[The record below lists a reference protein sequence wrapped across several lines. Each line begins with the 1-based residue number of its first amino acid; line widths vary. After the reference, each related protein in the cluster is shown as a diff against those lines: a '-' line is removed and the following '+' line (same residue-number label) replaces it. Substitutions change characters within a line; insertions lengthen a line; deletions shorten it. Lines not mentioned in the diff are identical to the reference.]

1 MAAAASTHDPL
12 FVLQTLIAKDFKV
25 RYRNM
30 SLGIFWSLLN
40 PLIMMGVLTFVFT
53 QVYERND
60 IRYYPLFLL
69 MGYVPYN
76 FFTLAWASGT
86 NSIVDNSSLIKKVP
100 FRRELVPLSV
110 VLANTLHYGIQLGL
124 LLLAVALFIGV
135 NVHWVWMPV
144 VILLQVVFVCGVS
157 LACSALDVYYR
168 DVRYIVESANLVLF
182 WMVPI
187 FYSFEDVPQRFVWLW
202 ELNPIA
208 AVVLITRR
216 VLLHGASPGVALSL
230 NYAQLG
236 TLWKLSLVS
245 FAMFALGLWL
255 FRRIE
260 RNFSDSL

>member
-1 MAAAASTHDPL
+1 MAAAASTQDPL
-12 FVLQTLIAKDFKV
+12 FVLHHLIAKDFKV

-40 PLIMMGVLTFVFT
+40 PLIMMSVLTFVFT
-53 QVYERND
+53 KVHGSD

-135 NVHWVWMPV
+135 NIHWVWIPV
-144 VILLQVVFVCGVS
+144 VMLLQVVFVCGAA

-182 WMVPI
+182 WLVPI
-187 FYSFEDVPQRFVWLW
+187 FYSFDQVPPKYVWLF

-216 VLLHGASPGVALSL
+216 VLLDGVSPGVTLSL
-230 NYAQLG
+230 NYSQLG

-245 FAMFALGLWL
+245 FTTLAIGLWI
-255 FRRIE
+255 FRSIQ

>member
-1 MAAAASTHDPL
+1 MAAAASTQDPF
-12 FVLQTLIAKDFKV
+12 FVLHHLIAKDFKV

-40 PLIMMGVLTFVFT
+40 PLIMMAVLTFVFT
-53 QVYERND
+53 HVQKSEIPYF
-60 IRYYPLFLL
+60 PLFLL

-86 NSIVDNSSLIKKVP
+86 NSIVDNASLIKKVP

-124 LLLAVALFIGV
+124 LLLAVAIFIGV

-144 VILLQVVFVCGVS
+144 VMLLQVVFVCGAS

-182 WMVPI
+182 WLVPI
-187 FYSFEDVPQRFVWLW
+187 FYSFDHVPARFVWLF

-216 VLLHGASPGVALSL
+216 VLLDGHSPGVTLSL
-230 NYAQLG
+230 RYSELG
-236 TLWKLSLVS
+236 TLWKLAMVS
-245 FAMFALGLWL
+245 FTMLAIGLWI
-255 FRRIE
+255 FRRIQK
-260 RNFSDSL
+260 NFSDSL

>member
-12 FVLQTLIAKDFKV
+12 FVLHHLIAKDFKV

-40 PLIMMGVLTFVFT
+40 PLIMMTVLTFVFT
-53 QVYERND
+53 QVHGSE

-76 FFTLAWASGT
+76 FFTLAWSSGT
-86 NSIVDNSSLIKKVP
+86 NSIVDNSALIKKVP

-110 VLANTLHYGIQLGL
+110 VLANTLHYAIQLGL
-124 LLLAVALFIGV
+124 LLLAVAVVIGV
-135 NVHWVWMPV
+135 NRHWIWMPV
-144 VILLQVVFVCGVS
+144 VMLLQVVFVCGAS

-182 WMVPI
+182 WLVPI
-187 FYSFEDVPQRFVWLW
+187 FYSFDQVPQRFVWLF

-216 VLLHGASPGVALSL
+216 VLLDGASPGVTLSL
-230 NYAQLG
+230 NYSQLG

-245 FAMFALGLWL
+245 FTMLALGLWI
-255 FRRIE
+255 FRSIQK
-260 RNFSDSL
+260 NFSDSL